1 MMPAL
6 AEQADALRHLIKS
19 DLRVG
24 VRHPVQLVVLAA
36 EGEPVVRVARLF
48 RTAPHRTREW
58 RRLIAA
64 KRRSAA

>member
-48 RTAPHRTREW
+48 RTAPHGPAQDPRVAQAHRC
-58 RRLIAA
+58 
-64 KRRSAA
+64 